1 MLVHPNDIDW
11 THQQLLEKS
20 LKANYQKNTWFHFH
34 TNVHVAAFML
44 LTTGDGA
51 KEA

>member
-11 THQQLLEKS
+11 THQQLLEQKKS
-20 LKANYQKNTWFHFH
+20 WFHFH